1 MSTNLRRTNI
11 SSLKSHMEGSEA
23 RRMNSVVHFVFAICD
38 VLCLVSVQAQQLDL
52 QGLIMEAFAKSA
64 KMPYAELAGAWSWDE
79 NL

>member
-1 MSTNLRRTNI
+1 MSTNLRRANI
-11 SSLKSHMEGSEA
+11 SSLKSHMEGFEA
-23 RRMNSVVHFVFAICD
+23 RRKNSVVQFVFAICD

-64 KMPYAELAGAWSWDE
+64 KMPYAELAGASSWDE

>member
-1 MSTNLRRTNI
+1 MQ
-11 SSLKSHMEGSEA
+11 
-23 RRMNSVVHFVFAICD
+23 FVLAIGD

-64 KMPYAELAGAWSWDE
+64 KMPYAELAGASSWDE